1 MRCRDEYDA
10 IIVGGG
16 FYGCLLAIQ
25 LRKSG
30 AARVLLMERESS
42 ILQRASYA
50 NQARVHN
57 GYHYP
62 RSFLTALRSRVNFP
76 RFVADYKECIDDT
89 FDQYYAISKVF
100 SNITAGQ
107 FHTFCTRIGAPVEPA
122 LPEIRDLFN
131 QELIEQV
138 FRVREAAFDAVK
150 LRQRVNRDLEEYD
163 VAISFDTE
171 VLRVLATT
179 GSRIEVVSLCGGA
192 EARTIAGQVVNAII
206 RIKDRM
212 RSLRIYAAYVGFPN
226 ATFDYEP
233 MSRRGASRNR
243 TFLESVRLAVGT
255 VVANSTHPLRVVSVM
270 GIVISGLNGLYAG
283 YVLLAKFFADE
294 IAAGWAGLS
303 LQSAAMFFFLFLALA
318 VLCEYVGRILG
329 ESGDRPLYY
338 VLEEKKSSVLLD
350 EDARKNVVTESV

>member
-1 MRCRDEYDA
+1 MAVSDCFVSVVAPLHNDCDIIAAFIEEISGVVKRNYAHYEIVLVDDGSTDDTAAKVCELLGQYECIRLIRLSRRFGYETAILAGLESVIGDFVVVMMPDSDPPELVPSIIETARRGAGIVTGARSSREGESLLMRM
-10 IIVGGG
+10 
-16 FYGCLLAIQ
+16 
-25 LRKSG
+25 G
-30 AARVLLMERESS
+30 AALFYWYCNRVLKMS
-42 ILQRASYA
+42 I
-50 NQARVHN
+50 
-57 GYHYP
+57 P
-62 RSFLTALRSRVNFP
+62 RNST
-76 RFVADYKECIDDT
+76 
-89 FDQYYAISKVF
+89 YY
-100 SNITAGQ
+100 
-107 FHTFCTRIGAPVEPA
+107 
-122 LPEIRDLFN
+122 
-131 QELIEQV
+131 
-138 FRVREAAFDAVK
+138 
-150 LRQRVNRDLEEYD
+150 
-163 VAISFDTE
+163 
-171 VLRVLATT
+171 RVLT
-179 GSRIEVVSLCGGA
+179 R
-192 EARTIAGQVVNAII
+192 QVVNAII

-233 MSRRGASRNR
+233 MSRRGAARNR
-243 TFLESVRLAVGT
+243 TLLESVRLAVGT

-338 VLEEKKSSVLLD
+338 VLEEKKSSVLMD

>member
-1 MRCRDEYDA
+1 MALSDCFVSVVAPLHNDCDIIAAFIEEISGVVQRNYAHYEIVLVDDGSTDDTAAKVCELLGQYECIRLIRLSRRFGYETAILAGLESVIGDFVAVMMPDSDPPELVPSIIETARQGAGMVTGVRSSRKGQSLLMRM
-10 IIVGGG
+10 
-16 FYGCLLAIQ
+16 
-25 LRKSG
+25 G
-30 AARVLLMERESS
+30 AALFYWYCNRFLKMSIPRNSTYYRVL
-42 ILQRASYA
+42 
-50 NQARVHN
+50 
-57 GYHYP
+57 
-62 RSFLTALRSRVNFP
+62 
-76 RFVADYKECIDDT
+76 
-89 FDQYYAISKVF
+89 
-100 SNITAGQ
+100 
-107 FHTFCTRIGAPVEPA
+107 TR
-122 LPEIRDLFN
+122 
-131 QELIEQV
+131 
-138 FRVREAAFDAVK
+138 
-150 LRQRVNRDLEEYD
+150 
-163 VAISFDTE
+163 
-171 VLRVLATT
+171 
-179 GSRIEVVSLCGGA
+179 
-192 EARTIAGQVVNAII
+192 QVVNAII

-338 VLEEKKSSVLLD
+338 VLEEHKSSVLLD